1 MKKGS
6 SMSIIKRIPTPYAVS
21 ALAFSSDKKCVAAA
35 NGLLPEVLIFDVET
49 GNQLITIENGIG
61 IWI

>member
-1 MKKGS
+1 
-6 SMSIIKRIPTPYAVS
+6 MSIIKRIPTPYAVS